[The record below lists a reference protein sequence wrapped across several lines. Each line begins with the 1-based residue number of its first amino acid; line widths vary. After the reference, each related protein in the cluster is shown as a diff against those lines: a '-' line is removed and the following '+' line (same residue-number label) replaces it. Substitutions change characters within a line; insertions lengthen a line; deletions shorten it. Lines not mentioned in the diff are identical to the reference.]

1 MKKVRKN
8 FVKCHKFYTFA
19 YINTYDTISLRMIQ
33 QTCDISLW
41 SLDHYVISVVVAMLL
56 AILVVVF
63 YNRVYI
69 RRAKDANARQK
80 EQNAHLALVL
90 QAGRLRIWKYLPATR
105 HYFFLSEEGT
115 MEQCYNPIDFAQFF
129 DRDDFERLRST
140 IFEICEGRKNSA
152 VVTMVSN
159 AKDEAFLRHYEVT
172 ISVDRR
178 DSRGRVTSVFGIQH
192 DVTDEYRRRESV
204 NQLLLRYHTVFSTS
218 LIDMIYYDKNGVLR
232 DINERACKA
241 FGVSD
246 REFVLQNEFLLKNNP
261 IFADVDVE
269 SMDNTRT
276 SSIVNFH
283 NYEDPI
289 YHLDEFGL
297 AGKKMYYDSTINPIR
312 DAQGNLEGVYMAGRD
327 ITEMVVSFHR
337 QKEGAKQLRKVNESI
352 REYISNIN
360 YALRVSDIRMVNYYP
375 NSFTLELSDNITQSQ
390 MKLSQLRCIRLATPR
405 FRRTVSSVL
414 NRMDHLS
421 PYNINVTIETE
432 IRDKKGRQIWM
443 LFNMVPML
451 GDSGK
456 VERYYGLCREMTD
469 MVEMEKLLA
478 LETKK
483 AQETELLKQS
493 FLSNMSYEIRTPLNN
508 VVGFAQLFTVPHD
521 EADEPAFVEQIKI
534 NSNNMLTL
542 VNDVMLLSSLDANMV
557 EYHKDYID
565 FAQVFASHCQIGW
578 STANIQVKTVIDNP
592 YESLVLNIDLEHVG
606 KVIEKLCWLSA
617 LTLKEGYV
625 MARYE
630 YRRGELLIT
639 IEDTGDGIPE
649 EGMAHL
655 FDRFVH
661 NVDNHLLG
669 TGLDLPIVQAMVN
682 QMGGTIEIESTLHKG
697 TTAWVS
703 IPCEAKNIERRRE
716 EITTNATENIL
727 L

>member
-1 MKKVRKN
+1 
-8 FVKCHKFYTFA
+8 
-19 YINTYDTISLRMIQ
+19 MIEMA
-33 QTCDISLW
+33 LW
-41 SLDHYVISVVVAMLL
+41 SLDYYVLAVVAVLL
-56 AILVVVF
+56 VVILVVVS
-63 YNRVYI
+63 YNRVYM
-69 RRAKDANARQK
+69 RRAHEANAHQK

-90 QAGRLRIWKYLPATR
+90 QAGRLRIWKYYPATR
-105 HYFFLSEEGT
+105 QYHFLSEEGS
-115 MEQCYNPIDFAQFF
+115 MEQRYNPIDFAQFF
-129 DRDDFERLRST
+129 DRDDFERLRSVV
-140 IFEICEGRKNSA
+140 FDICEGKQSGA
-152 VVTMVSN
+152 VLTMVSN
-159 AKDEAFLRHYEVT
+159 AKDEAYLRHYEVSV
-172 ISVDRR
+172 SVDQR
-178 DSRGRVTSVFGIQH
+178 DSKGRVVSVFGIQH
-192 DVTDEYRRRESV
+192 DVTEDYRRLEAV

-218 LIDMIYYDKNGVLR
+218 LIDMVYYDSNGVLR
-232 DINERACKA
+232 DINERACQS
-241 FGVSD
+241 FGVPN
-246 REFVLQNEFLLKNNP
+246 REFVLNNEFLLKNNP
-261 IFADVDVE
+261 IFADVDIE
-269 SMDNTRT
+269 TMSNTHT
-276 SSIVNFH
+276 SSLVDFG
-283 NYEDPI
+283 NYQDPI
-289 YHLDEFGL
+289 YHTETLGL
-297 AGKKMYYDSTINPIR
+297 TGKKMFYDSTINPIR
-312 DAQGNLEGVYMAGRD
+312 DANGKLEGVYMAGRD
-327 ITEMVVSFHR
+327 VTEMVESYHR
-337 QKEGAKQLRKVNESI
+337 QKAGAENLRKINEDI
-352 REYISNIN
+352 RRYISNIN
-360 YALRVSDIRMVNYYP
+360 YALRISDIRMVNYYP
-375 NSFTLELSDNITQSQ
+375 LSFTLEMSDNISKSQ

-421 PYNINVTIETE
+421 PYNIQVNIETE
-432 IRDKKGRQIWM
+432 IRDKKGRQIWL
-443 LFNMVPML
+443 LFNLVPMV
-451 GDSGK
+451 DANGK
-456 VERYYGLCREMTD
+456 VERYFGMCRNMTD
-469 MVEMEKLLA
+469 MVETENRLA
-478 LETKK
+478 VETKK

-493 FLSNMSYEIRTPLNN
+493 FLANMSYEIRTPLNN
-508 VVGFAQLFTVPHD
+508 VVGFAGLFNTPHD

-557 EYHKDYID
+557 EYHKNDID

-578 STANIQVKTVIDNP
+578 STANTQVKTVIDNP

-625 MARYE
+625 KARYE

-661 NVDNHLLG
+661 NYDNQLLG

-703 IPCEAKNIERRRE
+703 IPCEAKNIERRHE
-716 EITTNATENIL
+716 EITVNTTENIL

>member
-1 MKKVRKN
+1 
-8 FVKCHKFYTFA
+8 
-19 YINTYDTISLRMIQ
+19 MIEM
-33 QTCDISLW
+33 SLW
-41 SLDHYVISVVVAMLL
+41 SPNYYVLAVVAMLL
-56 AILVVVF
+56 VVILVVVS
-63 YNRVYI
+63 YNRFYMK
-69 RRAKDANARQK
+69 RANEANARKK

-90 QAGRLRIWKYLPATR
+90 QAGRLRIWKYYLATR
-105 HYFFLSEEGT
+105 QYHFLSEEGS
-115 MEQCYNPIDFAQFF
+115 MEQRYNPIDFAQFF
-129 DRDDFERLRST
+129 DRDDFEKLRAI
-140 IFEICEGRKNSA
+140 IFDICEGKKSGA
-152 VVTMVSN
+152 VLTMVSN
-159 AKDEAFLRHYEVT
+159 AKDEAYLRHYEVSV
-172 ISVDRR
+172 SVDQR
-178 DSRGRVTSVFGIQH
+178 DSKGRVLSIFGIQH
-192 DVTDEYRRRESV
+192 DVTEEYRRLEAV

-218 LIDMIYYDKNGVLR
+218 LIDMVYYDNKGVLR
-232 DINERACKA
+232 DINERACQS
-241 FGVSD
+241 FGVPN
-246 REFVLQNEFLLKNNP
+246 REFVLNNEFLLKNNP
-261 IFADVDVE
+261 IFADVDLE
-269 SMDNTRT
+269 TMSNTRT
-276 SSIVNFH
+276 SCIVDFG
-283 NYEDPI
+283 NYNDSI
-289 YHLDEFGL
+289 YHTDEFAL
-297 AGKKMYYDSTINPIR
+297 TDKKMYYDSTINPIR
-312 DAQGNLEGVYMAGRD
+312 DANGKLEGVYMAGRD
-327 ITEMVVSFHR
+327 ITEMVVSYHR
-337 QKEGAKQLRKVNESI
+337 QKEGAERLRKVTEDI
-352 REYISNIN
+352 RQYISNIN
-360 YALRVSDIRMVNYYP
+360 YALRISDIRMVNYYP
-375 NSFTLELSDNITQSQ
+375 KSFTLELSDNISKSQ

-421 PYNINVTIETE
+421 RYNIQVNIETE
-432 IRDKKGRQIWM
+432 IRDKKGRQIWL
-443 LFNMVPML
+443 LFNLVPML
-451 GDSGK
+451 DANGK
-456 VERYYGLCREMTD
+456 VERYFGMCRNMTD
-469 MVEMEKLLA
+469 MVETENRLA
-478 LETKK
+478 VETKK

-508 VVGFAQLFTVPHD
+508 VVGFAGLFNTPHD

-534 NSNNMLTL
+534 NSNNMLSL

-578 STANIQVKTVIDNP
+578 STANTQVKTVINNP
-592 YESLVLNIDLEHVG
+592 YDSLVVNIDQEHVG

-703 IPCEAKNIERRRE
+703 IPCEAKNIERRHE
-716 EITTNATENIL
+716 EITANTPENIL

>member
-1 MKKVRKN
+1 
-8 FVKCHKFYTFA
+8 
-19 YINTYDTISLRMIQ
+19 MIEM
-33 QTCDISLW
+33 SLW
-41 SLDHYVISVVVAMLL
+41 SPNYYVLGVVAMLL
-56 AILVVVF
+56 VVILVVVS
-63 YNRVYI
+63 YNRFYMK
-69 RRAKDANARQK
+69 RANEANARKK

-90 QAGRLRIWKYLPATR
+90 QAGRLRIWKYYLATR
-105 HYFFLSEEGT
+105 QYHFLSEEGS
-115 MEQCYNPIDFAQFF
+115 MEQRYNPIDFAQFF
-129 DRDDFERLRST
+129 DRDDFEKLRAI
-140 IFEICEGRKNSA
+140 IFDICEGKKSGA

-159 AKDEAFLRHYEVT
+159 AKDEAYLRHYEVSV
-172 ISVDRR
+172 SVDQR
-178 DSRGRVTSVFGIQH
+178 DSKGRVLSIFGIQH
-192 DVTDEYRRRESV
+192 DVTEEYRRLEAV

-218 LIDMIYYDKNGVLR
+218 LIDMVYYDNKGVLR
-232 DINERACKA
+232 DINKRACQS
-241 FGVSD
+241 FGVPN
-246 REFVLQNEFLLKNNP
+246 REFVLNNEFLLKNNP
-261 IFADVDVE
+261 IFADVDLE
-269 SMDNTRT
+269 TMSNTRT
-276 SSIVNFH
+276 SCIVDVG
-283 NYEDPI
+283 NYNDPI
-289 YHLDEFGL
+289 YHTDEFGL
-297 AGKKMYYDSTINPIR
+297 TDKKMFYDSTINPIR
-312 DAQGNLEGVYMAGRD
+312 DANGKLEGVYMAGRD
-327 ITEMVVSFHR
+327 ITEMVVSYHR
-337 QKEGAKQLRKVNESI
+337 QKEGAERLRKVTEDI
-352 REYISNIN
+352 RQYISNIN
-360 YALRVSDIRMVNYYP
+360 YALRISDIRMVNYYP
-375 NSFTLELSDNITQSQ
+375 KSFTLELSDNISKSQ

-421 PYNINVTIETE
+421 RYNIQVNIETE
-432 IRDKKGRQIWM
+432 IRDKKGRQIWL
-443 LFNMVPML
+443 LFNLVPMV
-451 GDSGK
+451 DSNGK
-456 VERYYGLCREMTD
+456 VERYFGMCRNMTD
-469 MVEMEKLLA
+469 MVETENRLA
-478 LETKK
+478 VETKK

-493 FLSNMSYEIRTPLNN
+493 FLANMSYEIRTPLNN
-508 VVGFAQLFTVPHD
+508 VVGFAGLFNTPHD

-557 EYHKDYID
+557 EYHKNDID

-578 STANIQVKTVIDNP
+578 STANTQVKTVIDNP

-625 MARYE
+625 KARYE

-661 NVDNHLLG
+661 NYDNQLLG

-703 IPCEAKNIERRRE
+703 IPCEAKNIERRHE
-716 EITTNATENIL
+716 EITANTTENIL